1 MFQSQ
6 SSGPHRKVLRTLLV
20 HSKDAILQMC
30 FFQLRHIM
38 AILDHEVDVDLGIV
52 QEAKACYPLDLL
64 RCNGDLF
71 FTFIYRFLSLMVG

>member
-30 FFQLRHIM
+30 FFQLWHIM
-38 AILDHEVDVDLGIV
+38 AILDHEVDVDLGIAYCIV
-52 QEAKACYPLDLL
+52 NDPYGGPYQKINSP
-64 RCNGDLF
+64 
-71 FTFIYRFLSLMVG
+71 